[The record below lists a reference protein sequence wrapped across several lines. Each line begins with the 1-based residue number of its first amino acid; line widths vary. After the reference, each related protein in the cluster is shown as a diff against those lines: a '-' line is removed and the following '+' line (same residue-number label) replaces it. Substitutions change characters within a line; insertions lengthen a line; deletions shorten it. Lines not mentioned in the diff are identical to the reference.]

1 MIRIKKGA
9 RMKTVCHL
17 CKEEFEDQLM
27 HLVEVEYDPS
37 EDKNGMNVSS
47 GSFKICDGCKEIIT
61 EKNEDYKREVTDVE
75 EIEGLLE
82 ASTQAGYHLNVNV
95 LDQEML
101 RDAMDHPEKYP
112 NLVLRVSGYAV
123 HFNRLSREQQED
135 VIQRTFHNQI

>member
-1 MIRIKKGA
+1 MSRIKKGA

-61 EKNEDYKREVTDVE
+61 EKNEDYKREVTEVE

-82 ASTQAGYHLNVNV
+82 ASTQAGHHLNVNV